1 MWKVNDTAVKT
12 VACSAALPEWTVSP
26 SQQGITKMSIITSMC
41 VLGYSLTEGFLWMV
55 LLHWWCFDI

>member
-41 VLGYSLTEGFLWMV
+41 VLGYRLTEGFL
-55 LLHWWCFDI
+55 